1 MAKERFM
8 KKVVAVNIILTMVLY
23 YFIFIGLNVVSY
35 AAGFGKSSIDFESY
49 FKQEDGNKV
58 VALDTTTTQ
67 EVYLYL
73 NIGVREDGY
82 FKGQVSFENSNFE
95 LDDSFKDPKVERIE
109 SNVIY
114 LNQIN
119 SGESAEIKVKIKQKQ
134 DEKYALSNLSKET
147 NLKLSGSLV
156 MPKKEK
162 EIQEISSVRVTY
174 KSPYTSQEEST
185 FDAKIITNK
194 IYKIN
199 DTNKRV
205 IQVLVG
211 TQLNKNSYPVKQTNI
226 ELTAPENT
234 ENVEVYSRGTNL
246 TNGKAE
252 NEFSKDEWNFNKQ
265 NKKVNI
271 NLENK
276 IEKNEADEDSVAWKK
291 DSKDMLIVTYILPED
306 VNLENAKIK
315 ANSQILLYD
324 ETAIKAEKELELA
337 EEKTG
342 IVNIKV
348 TPNENKIYKGKI
360 YSREERKID
369 TNVLLDIRYSGIENN
384 ILFAKTSSNFQ
395 IFNKQTE
402 NKEVIKQLNANIE
415 TNKITVS
422 KNELLN
428 ILGQNGNFK
437 IIEGQENIGIN
448 KQTIQN
454 LEQISSE
461 ETKFIEQNGV
471 RLSLN
476 GDNLEIE
483 FLNARNNLVYN
494 IENAENQGTLNIKL
508 NETLKPTEY
517 DNSILKQIE
526 NLNQAW
532 TIKDISKV
540 ENNIGLQETTTR
552 MYSKIKNPTL
562 APGMNKNVT
571 LMTMLR
577 NDSEKYDLYNNP
589 SIEIGIPQEITD
601 VKINNIKTLYLDG
614 LQDNGYTLN
623 KTESGRNILK
633 VNLQGEQT
641 GYPVAG
647 NIKGTYVIIDCDL
660 TLSSN
665 VEKTEGNINFKVT
678 NNKDVNYYDNGQKE
692 EKLTYIIPTMAEKL
706 ETKAINNVG
715 ANPQIVNNVGA
726 SENDITVTKTVSAG
740 DKKDV
745 REREILKYTITLKNN
760 TSNDLKYVSL
770 TDEIPKEVTYTTYAT
785 NLGKGNGFKENSY
798 IKKGDEE
805 YITETTDYTSGI
817 RVNEFSRVFETLA
830 AKSEISVS
838 YYVVVNKDSS
848 NIGKTFGT
856 SAVATVVG
864 SDYKYTS
871 NKIENNIVEGKIEI
885 VMTSPCFLDESYDEG
900 DELSYIIKVINLTN
914 EDLKDVNVYD
924 EISSNLEYIKSTFL
938 GKDIDGTVNLWDE
951 KSTPND
957 GYNESQKTVTWK
969 IGTLKAGETV
979 GLTLDLKVK
988 AYTGD
993 VSDMIFKNQAY
1004 ATANNVEKQKSN
1016 IFTINRTLM
1025 EATISMT
1032 NDIRGTYIEENR
1044 SFSYTISIKNTSKT
1058 NLIHTTLTDA
1068 LPKGIIPEQAIL
1080 TTNESSYNK
1089 SLSEGEDL
1097 NLEVTIMPG
1106 EEATVNIYCTTKQL
1120 EENVKTLEI
1129 SNTAVLKN
1137 LKSNTVTNIIQKA
1150 ESGGG
1155 QDITP
1160 DDGKDDDGK
1169 KDDNTGNNDDNKG
1182 NNNNDDNKENNNS
1195 GNTSKGYSI
1204 SGLIWLDQDKNG
1216 LRNEAEE
1223 KIANVKVEL
1232 LKYSDMSVVQSE
1244 NTSSDGTYEFN
1255 NLSKDKYIVKFN
1267 YDEDKYGLTDYQK
1280 ENVSDDRNSDVME
1293 SDEAGIAYT
1302 DILELQD
1309 YNITNIDMGLVN
1321 IGKFDL
1327 KIEKTITD
1335 ISISNNKETKSTHFN
1350 ESQLA
1355 KAEVSAKLVNSSLAV
1370 VTYQIKVVNE
1380 GEVEGYVNEITD
1392 YLPDGM
1398 EFKSNLNDSWYESEG
1413 VLKSNA
1419 FAAQTIKPGNSKTIT
1434 LVLTKKLSGSNLG
1447 LMSNKAELT
1456 SINNKNS
1463 IEDDNEKNNSST
1475 ANAIISIK
1483 TGEKIEMAVLGILS
1497 IGLIVT
1503 VIYLTKKYILTKN

>member
-1 MAKERFM
+1 
-8 KKVVAVNIILTMVLY
+8 
-23 YFIFIGLNVVSY
+23 
-35 AAGFGKSSIDFESY
+35 
-49 FKQEDGNKV
+49 
-58 VALDTTTTQ
+58 
-67 EVYLYL
+67 
-73 NIGVREDGY
+73 
-82 FKGQVSFENSNFE
+82 
-95 LDDSFKDPKVERIE
+95 
-109 SNVIY
+109 
-114 LNQIN
+114 
-119 SGESAEIKVKIKQKQ
+119 
-134 DEKYALSNLSKET
+134 
-147 NLKLSGSLV
+147 
-156 MPKKEK
+156 
-162 EIQEISSVRVTY
+162 
-174 KSPYTSQEEST
+174 
-185 FDAKIITNK
+185 
-194 IYKIN
+194 
-199 DTNKRV
+199 
-205 IQVLVG
+205 
-211 TQLNKNSYPVKQTNI
+211 
-226 ELTAPENT
+226 
-234 ENVEVYSRGTNL
+234 
-246 TNGKAE
+246 
-252 NEFSKDEWNFNKQ
+252 
-265 NKKVNI
+265 
-271 NLENK
+271 
-276 IEKNEADEDSVAWKK
+276 
-291 DSKDMLIVTYILPED
+291 
-306 VNLENAKIK
+306 
-315 ANSQILLYD
+315 
-324 ETAIKAEKELELA
+324 
-337 EEKTG
+337 
-342 IVNIKV
+342 
-348 TPNENKIYKGKI
+348 
-360 YSREERKID
+360 
-369 TNVLLDIRYSGIENN
+369 
-384 ILFAKTSSNFQ
+384 
-395 IFNKQTE
+395 
-402 NKEVIKQLNANIE
+402 
-415 TNKITVS
+415 
-422 KNELLN
+422 
-428 ILGQNGNFK
+428 
-437 IIEGQENIGIN
+437 
-448 KQTIQN
+448 
-454 LEQISSE
+454 
-461 ETKFIEQNGV
+461 
-471 RLSLN
+471 
-476 GDNLEIE
+476 
-483 FLNARNNLVYN
+483 
-494 IENAENQGTLNIKL
+494 
-508 NETLKPTEY
+508 
-517 DNSILKQIE
+517 
-526 NLNQAW
+526 
-532 TIKDISKV
+532 
-540 ENNIGLQETTTR
+540 

-715 ANPQIVNNVGA
+715 ANSQIVNNVGA

-745 REREILKYTITLKNN
+745 REREILKYTISLKNN
-760 TSNDLKYVSL
+760 TNNDLKYVSL
-770 TDEIPKEVTYTTYAT
+770 TDEIPKEVTYTTYVT
-785 NLGKGNGFKENSY
+785 SEEKGNGFRENFY
-798 IKKGDEE
+798 INKGDKE
-805 YITETTDYTSGI
+805 YITETTDYSSGI

-830 AKSEISVS
+830 AKSEVSVS
-838 YYVVVNKDSS
+838 YYVVVNKDTT

-871 NKIENNIVEGKIEI
+871 NKIENKIIEGKIEI
-885 VMTSPCFLDESYDEG
+885 VVTSPCSLDESYDEG
-900 DELSYIIKVINLTN
+900 DELNYIMEVINLTN

-924 EISSNLEYIKSTFL
+924 EISSNLEYVKSTFL
-938 GKDIDGTVNLWDE
+938 GKNIDGTVNLWDE

-1080 TTNESSYNK
+1080 VTNESSYNQ

-1155 QDITP
+1155 QDVTP

-1169 KDDNTGNNDDNKG
+1169 KDDNTGNYDDNKG
-1182 NNNNDDNKENNNS
+1182 NNNNDENKGNNNS

-1204 SGLIWLDQDKNG
+1204 SGLVWLDQDKNG

-1223 KIANVKVEL
+1223 KIANAKVEL
-1232 LKYSDMSVVQSE
+1232 LKYSDMSVVQSK

-1456 SINNKNS
+1456 SINNKNF

>member
-95 LDDSFKDPKVERIE
+95 IDNSFKDPKVEKIE

-174 KSPYTSQEEST
+174 KSPYTSQEENT

-226 ELTAPENT
+226 ELTAPEST

-276 IEKNEADEDSVAWKK
+276 IEKNEANEDSVAWKK

-306 VNLENAKIK
+306 VNLENVKIK

-337 EEKTG
+337 EEKAG

-402 NKEVIKQLNANIE
+402 SKEVIKQLNVNIE

-437 IIEGQENIGIN
+437 IIEGQENVGIN

-454 LEQISSE
+454 LEQISGE

-532 TIKDISKV
+532 AIKDIFKV

-715 ANPQIVNNVGA
+715 ANSQIVNNVGA

-760 TSNDLKYVSL
+760 TNNDLKYVSL

-798 IKKGDEE
+798 IKNGDEE

-817 RVNEFSRVFETLA
+817 RVNEFSRVFETLS
-830 AKSEISVS
+830 AKSEVSVS

-864 SDYKYTS
+864 SNYKYTS

-914 EDLKDVNVYD
+914 EELKDVNVYD
-924 EISSNLEYIKSTFL
+924 EISSNLEYVKSTFL

-1004 ATANNVEKQKSN
+1004 ATMVK
-1016 IFTINRTLM
+1016 
-1025 EATISMT
+1025 
-1032 NDIRGTYIEENR
+1032 
-1044 SFSYTISIKNTSKT
+1044 
-1058 NLIHTTLTDA
+1058 
-1068 LPKGIIPEQAIL
+1068 
-1080 TTNESSYNK
+1080 NK
-1089 SLSEGEDL
+1089 SL
-1097 NLEVTIMPG
+1097 IF
-1106 EEATVNIYCTTKQL
+1106 
-1120 EENVKTLEI
+1120 
-1129 SNTAVLKN
+1129 
-1137 LKSNTVTNIIQKA
+1137 
-1150 ESGGG
+1150 
-1155 QDITP
+1155 
-1160 DDGKDDDGK
+1160 
-1169 KDDNTGNNDDNKG
+1169 
-1182 NNNNDDNKENNNS
+1182 
-1195 GNTSKGYSI
+1195 
-1204 SGLIWLDQDKNG
+1204 
-1216 LRNEAEE
+1216 
-1223 KIANVKVEL
+1223 L
-1232 LKYSDMSVVQSE
+1232 L
-1244 NTSSDGTYEFN
+1244 
-1255 NLSKDKYIVKFN
+1255 
-1267 YDEDKYGLTDYQK
+1267 
-1280 ENVSDDRNSDVME
+1280 
-1293 SDEAGIAYT
+1293 
-1302 DILELQD
+1302 
-1309 YNITNIDMGLVN
+1309 
-1321 IGKFDL
+1321 
-1327 KIEKTITD
+1327 
-1335 ISISNNKETKSTHFN
+1335 
-1350 ESQLA
+1350 
-1355 KAEVSAKLVNSSLAV
+1355 
-1370 VTYQIKVVNE
+1370 
-1380 GEVEGYVNEITD
+1380 
-1392 YLPDGM
+1392 
-1398 EFKSNLNDSWYESEG
+1398 
-1413 VLKSNA
+1413 
-1419 FAAQTIKPGNSKTIT
+1419 
-1434 LVLTKKLSGSNLG
+1434 
-1447 LMSNKAELT
+1447 
-1456 SINNKNS
+1456 
-1463 IEDDNEKNNSST
+1463 
-1475 ANAIISIK
+1475 
-1483 TGEKIEMAVLGILS
+1483 
-1497 IGLIVT
+1497 
-1503 VIYLTKKYILTKN
+1503 

>member
-82 FKGQVSFENSNFE
+82 FKGKVSFENSNFE
-95 LDDSFKDPKVERIE
+95 IDNSFKDPKVEKIE

-174 KSPYTSQEEST
+174 KSPYTSQEENT

-276 IEKNEADEDSVAWKK
+276 IEKNEANEDSVAWKK

-402 NKEVIKQLNANIE
+402 NKEVIKQLNVNIE

-448 KQTIQN
+448 KQTVQN
-454 LEQISSE
+454 LEQISGE
-461 ETKFIEQNGV
+461 ETKFIEQNDV

-532 TIKDISKV
+532 AVKDIFKV

-678 NNKDVNYYDNGQKE
+678 NNKDVNYYDNGQ
-692 EKLTYIIPTMAEKL
+692 
-706 ETKAINNVG
+706 
-715 ANPQIVNNVGA
+715 
-726 SENDITVTKTVSAG
+726 
-740 DKKDV
+740 
-745 REREILKYTITLKNN
+745 
-760 TSNDLKYVSL
+760 
-770 TDEIPKEVTYTTYAT
+770 
-785 NLGKGNGFKENSY
+785 
-798 IKKGDEE
+798 
-805 YITETTDYTSGI
+805 
-817 RVNEFSRVFETLA
+817 
-830 AKSEISVS
+830 
-838 YYVVVNKDSS
+838 
-848 NIGKTFGT
+848 
-856 SAVATVVG
+856 
-864 SDYKYTS
+864 
-871 NKIENNIVEGKIEI
+871 
-885 VMTSPCFLDESYDEG
+885 
-900 DELSYIIKVINLTN
+900 
-914 EDLKDVNVYD
+914 
-924 EISSNLEYIKSTFL
+924 
-938 GKDIDGTVNLWDE
+938 
-951 KSTPND
+951 
-957 GYNESQKTVTWK
+957 
-969 IGTLKAGETV
+969 
-979 GLTLDLKVK
+979 
-988 AYTGD
+988 
-993 VSDMIFKNQAY
+993 
-1004 ATANNVEKQKSN
+1004 
-1016 IFTINRTLM
+1016 
-1025 EATISMT
+1025 
-1032 NDIRGTYIEENR
+1032 
-1044 SFSYTISIKNTSKT
+1044 
-1058 NLIHTTLTDA
+1058 
-1068 LPKGIIPEQAIL
+1068 
-1080 TTNESSYNK
+1080 
-1089 SLSEGEDL
+1089 
-1097 NLEVTIMPG
+1097 
-1106 EEATVNIYCTTKQL
+1106 
-1120 EENVKTLEI
+1120 
-1129 SNTAVLKN
+1129 
-1137 LKSNTVTNIIQKA
+1137 
-1150 ESGGG
+1150 
-1155 QDITP
+1155 
-1160 DDGKDDDGK
+1160 
-1169 KDDNTGNNDDNKG
+1169 
-1182 NNNNDDNKENNNS
+1182 
-1195 GNTSKGYSI
+1195 
-1204 SGLIWLDQDKNG
+1204 
-1216 LRNEAEE
+1216 
-1223 KIANVKVEL
+1223 
-1232 LKYSDMSVVQSE
+1232 
-1244 NTSSDGTYEFN
+1244 
-1255 NLSKDKYIVKFN
+1255 
-1267 YDEDKYGLTDYQK
+1267 
-1280 ENVSDDRNSDVME
+1280 
-1293 SDEAGIAYT
+1293 
-1302 DILELQD
+1302 
-1309 YNITNIDMGLVN
+1309 
-1321 IGKFDL
+1321 
-1327 KIEKTITD
+1327 
-1335 ISISNNKETKSTHFN
+1335 
-1350 ESQLA
+1350 
-1355 KAEVSAKLVNSSLAV
+1355 
-1370 VTYQIKVVNE
+1370 
-1380 GEVEGYVNEITD
+1380 
-1392 YLPDGM
+1392 
-1398 EFKSNLNDSWYESEG
+1398 
-1413 VLKSNA
+1413 
-1419 FAAQTIKPGNSKTIT
+1419 
-1434 LVLTKKLSGSNLG
+1434 
-1447 LMSNKAELT
+1447 
-1456 SINNKNS
+1456 
-1463 IEDDNEKNNSST
+1463 
-1475 ANAIISIK
+1475 
-1483 TGEKIEMAVLGILS
+1483 
-1497 IGLIVT
+1497 
-1503 VIYLTKKYILTKN
+1503 

>member
-337 EEKTG
+337 EEKAG

-532 TIKDISKV
+532 AIKDISKV

-562 APGMNKNVT
+562 VPGMNKNIT

-601 VKINNIKTLYLDG
+601 VKINNIKTLYSDG

-665 VEKTEGNINFKVT
+665 VEKTEGNIDFKVT

-715 ANPQIVNNVGA
+715 ANPQMN
-726 SENDITVTKTVSAG
+726 
-740 DKKDV
+740 KKLN
-745 REREILKYTITLKNN
+745 E
-760 TSNDLKYVSL
+760 VSL
-770 TDEIPKEVTYTTYAT
+770 I
-785 NLGKGNGFKENSY
+785 
-798 IKKGDEE
+798 E
-805 YITETTDYTSGI
+805 YST
-817 RVNEFSRVFETLA
+817 R
-830 AKSEISVS
+830 
-838 YYVVVNKDSS
+838 SS
-848 NIGKTFGT
+848 HLLK
-856 SAVATVVG
+856 
-864 SDYKYTS
+864 
-871 NKIENNIVEGKIEI
+871 
-885 VMTSPCFLDESYDEG
+885 
-900 DELSYIIKVINLTN
+900 LT
-914 EDLKDVNVYD
+914 
-924 EISSNLEYIKSTFL
+924 
-938 GKDIDGTVNLWDE
+938 
-951 KSTPND
+951 
-957 GYNESQKTVTWK
+957 
-969 IGTLKAGETV
+969 
-979 GLTLDLKVK
+979 
-988 AYTGD
+988 
-993 VSDMIFKNQAY
+993 
-1004 ATANNVEKQKSN
+1004 
-1016 IFTINRTLM
+1016 
-1025 EATISMT
+1025 
-1032 NDIRGTYIEENR
+1032 
-1044 SFSYTISIKNTSKT
+1044 SFS
-1058 NLIHTTLTDA
+1058 LI
-1068 LPKGIIPEQAIL
+1068 
-1080 TTNESSYNK
+1080 
-1089 SLSEGEDL
+1089 
-1097 NLEVTIMPG
+1097 
-1106 EEATVNIYCTTKQL
+1106 
-1120 EENVKTLEI
+1120 
-1129 SNTAVLKN
+1129 
-1137 LKSNTVTNIIQKA
+1137 
-1150 ESGGG
+1150 
-1155 QDITP
+1155 
-1160 DDGKDDDGK
+1160 
-1169 KDDNTGNNDDNKG
+1169 
-1182 NNNNDDNKENNNS
+1182 
-1195 GNTSKGYSI
+1195 
-1204 SGLIWLDQDKNG
+1204 
-1216 LRNEAEE
+1216 
-1223 KIANVKVEL
+1223 
-1232 LKYSDMSVVQSE
+1232 
-1244 NTSSDGTYEFN
+1244 
-1255 NLSKDKYIVKFN
+1255 
-1267 YDEDKYGLTDYQK
+1267 
-1280 ENVSDDRNSDVME
+1280 
-1293 SDEAGIAYT
+1293 
-1302 DILELQD
+1302 
-1309 YNITNIDMGLVN
+1309 
-1321 IGKFDL
+1321 
-1327 KIEKTITD
+1327 
-1335 ISISNNKETKSTHFN
+1335 
-1350 ESQLA
+1350 
-1355 KAEVSAKLVNSSLAV
+1355 
-1370 VTYQIKVVNE
+1370 
-1380 GEVEGYVNEITD
+1380 
-1392 YLPDGM
+1392 
-1398 EFKSNLNDSWYESEG
+1398 
-1413 VLKSNA
+1413 
-1419 FAAQTIKPGNSKTIT
+1419 AQTADCLWSF
-1434 LVLTKKLSGSNLG
+1434 
-1447 LMSNKAELT
+1447 
-1456 SINNKNS
+1456 
-1463 IEDDNEKNNSST
+1463 
-1475 ANAIISIK
+1475 
-1483 TGEKIEMAVLGILS
+1483 
-1497 IGLIVT
+1497 
-1503 VIYLTKKYILTKN
+1503 

>member
-49 FKQEDGNKV
+49 FKQENGNKV
-58 VALDTTTTQ
+58 AILDATTTQ

-73 NIGVREDGY
+73 NIGIKEDGY
-82 FKGQVSFENSNFE
+82 FKGKISFENSNFE
-95 LDDSFKDPKVERIE
+95 FDDSFKDIKVEKIE

-134 DEKYALSNLSKET
+134 NEKYVLSNLSKET
-147 NLKLSGSLV
+147 SLTLNGNLV

-162 EIQEISSVRVTY
+162 EIQETSNVKVTY
-174 KSPYTSQEEST
+174 KSPYTSEEENT

-194 IYKIN
+194 IYKIKN
-199 DTNKRV
+199 SNKRI

-211 TQLNKNSYPVKQTNI
+211 TQLNQNNYPVKQTNI
-226 ELTAPENT
+226 ELTAPEST
-234 ENVEVYSRGTNL
+234 ESVEVFSRGTNL
-246 TNGKAE
+246 TDGKLE
-252 NEFSKDEWNFNKQ
+252 SEFSKDEWNFDKQ

-276 IEKNEADEDSVAWKK
+276 IEKDDSQEDSITWKK
-291 DSKDMLIVTYILPED
+291 DAKDMLIVTYILPED
-306 VNLENAKIK
+306 INLENTKIK

-348 TPNENKIYKGKI
+348 TPSENKIYKGKI
-360 YSREERKID
+360 YSKEERKID
-369 TNVLLDIRYSGIENN
+369 TNLLLDIRYSGVENN

-395 IFNKQTE
+395 IFNKQAE
-402 NKEVIKQLNANIE
+402 NKEVVKELDANIE
-415 TNKITVS
+415 TNKIIVS

-437 IIEGQENIGIN
+437 IIAGQENISIN

-454 LEQISSE
+454 LEKISSE
-461 ETKFIEQNGV
+461 ETKFIEQNSTK
-471 RLSLN
+471 LSLN
-476 GDNLEIE
+476 GNNFEIE
-483 FLNARNNLVYN
+483 FLNIKNSLVYN

-517 DNSILKQIE
+517 DNSILKQID
-526 NLNQAW
+526 NLNQIW
-532 TIKDISKV
+532 TIKDISKF
-540 ENNIGLQETTTR
+540 EGNIELQDTTTR

-562 APGMNKNVT
+562 VPGMNKNVT

-601 VKINNIKTLYLDG
+601 VKINNIKTLYSDG

-641 GYPVAG
+641 TYPVAG

-678 NNKDVNYYDNGQKE
+678 NNKDVNYYDDGQKE

-715 ANPQIVNNVGA
+715 ANSQIVNNVGA

-760 TSNDLKYVSL
+760 TDNDLKYVSL

-785 NLGKGNGFKENSY
+785 NLGKGNEFKENYY
-798 IKKGDEE
+798 INKGDEE
-805 YITETTDYTSGI
+805 YITETTDYSSGI
-817 RVNEFSRVFETLA
+817 RVNEFSRVFETLS

-838 YYVVVNKDSS
+838 YLVVVNKDES

-871 NKIENNIVEGKIEI
+871 NKTENKVTEGKIEV

-900 DELSYIIKVINLTN
+900 NELSYIIKVKNLTN
-914 EDLKDVNVYD
+914 EDLKNVNVYD
-924 EISSNLEYIKSTFL
+924 EISSNLEYVKSTFL
-938 GKDIDGTVNLWDE
+938 GKNIDGTVNLWDE
-951 KSTPND
+951 KSTAND
-957 GYNESQKTVTWK
+957 GYDESKKTVTWK
-969 IGTLKAGETV
+969 IGTLKAGETI

-993 VSDMIFKNQAY
+993 VNDMIFKNQAY
-1004 ATANNVEKQKSN
+1004 AIADDVEKQKSN
-1016 IFTINRTLM
+1016 TFNINRTLM

-1032 NDIRGTYIEENR
+1032 NDIKGTYIEENR
-1044 SFSYTISIKNTSKT
+1044 TFVYTILIKNTSKT
-1058 NLIHTTLTDA
+1058 NLIHTTLTDT
-1068 LPKGIIPEQAIL
+1068 LPKGIIPEQAVLI
-1080 TTNESSYNK
+1080 TNENSSTK

-1097 NLEVTIMPG
+1097 NLEVTLMPG
-1106 EEATVNIYCTTKQL
+1106 EEATVNIYCKTKQL
-1120 EENVKTLEI
+1120 EENAKTLEI

-1150 ESGGG
+1150 QNSGG

-1160 DDGKDDDGK
+1160 DDGKKDDGKDDDNKDNDGK
-1169 KDDNTGNNDDNKG
+1169 KDDNTGDNDNNKDDNKG
-1182 NNNNDDNKENNNS
+1182 N
-1195 GNTSKGYSI
+1195 TKGHSI
-1204 SGLIWLDQDKNG
+1204 SGLVWLDQDKNG

-1232 LKYSDMSVVQSE
+1232 LKYSDMSVVQSK
-1244 NTSSDGTYEFN
+1244 NTASDGTYEFN

-1267 YDEDKYGLTDYQK
+1267 YDGNKYELTDYQK

-1293 SDEAGIAYT
+1293 SDETGIAYT
-1302 DILELQD
+1302 NILELQD
-1309 YNITNIDMGLVN
+1309 YDMENIDMGLVN
-1321 IGKFDL
+1321 IGKFDF

-1355 KAEVSAKLVNSSLAV
+1355 KAEVSAKFVNSSLAV

-1392 YLPDGM
+1392 YIPGGM
-1398 EFKSNLNDSWYESEG
+1398 EFKSNLNESWYESEG

-1434 LVLTKKLSGSNLG
+1434 IVLTKKLSGSNLG

-1463 IEDDNEKNNSST
+1463 TEDENEKNNSST

-1483 TGEKIEMAVLGILS
+1483 TGEKIEMVFLGILS

-1503 VIYLTKKYILTKN
+1503 VIYLTKKYIFTKN